1 MTNVKINTQ
10 KRNTTSLKNTEECLK
25 EIIRRFPS
33 ARIMVIGDCILDEFV
48 WGTVE
53 RISPEAPVPVVN
65 VIRESFVPGGS
76 LNVANNIRTL
86 GGTVYPCG
94 VIGRD
99 LRGRMLV
106 KAMRREG
113 VETAGMIY
121 DVSRPT
127 TLKTRVIAHSQQL
140 VRFDREDN
148 RQISAQELKQVIKFI
163 DRTLPKTDVIIIE
176 DYGKGMIVPELLTAV
191 IKRARALGKPV
202 LVDPKE
208 KHFSYYRGVTVITPN
223 RKEALCA
230 YGAVENAVYDDCPM
244 GGTGKSAPE
253 ISGIGKTLLKKF
265 ACEAVLITMGEEG
278 MMLFEKN
285 GSVTKIPT
293 VAQEVYDVSGAGD
306 TVIAVLA
313 MALAGRASMKEAAV
327 LSNFA
332 AGVVVGKL
340 GTATLTREELK
351 KSFSKPFGSQKGRT
365 FTHASV

>member
-1 MTNVKINTQ
+1 MTNVKNRVSH
-10 KRNTTSLKNTEECLK
+10 KNAAPFRNKERRLEE
-25 EIIRRFPS
+25 IVSRFPDTK
-33 ARIMVIGDCILDEFV
+33 ILVVGDCILDEFV

-76 LNVANNIRTL
+76 LNVANNIRML

-94 VIGRD
+94 LIGRD

-113 VETAGMIY
+113 VETTGMIY

-127 TLKTRVIAHSQQL
+127 TLKTRVIAHSQQV
-140 VRFDREDN
+140 VRFDREDI
-148 RQISAQELKQVIKFI
+148 RQISPPALKQVLKFI
-163 DRTLPKTDVIIIE
+163 ERTLPKADVVVIE
-176 DYGKGMIVPELLTAV
+176 DYGKGMITPQLLTTV
-191 IKRARALGKPV
+191 IQKARALGKPV

-208 KHFSYYRGVTVITPN
+208 RHFSYYRGVTVITPN

-230 YGAVENAVYDDCPM
+230 YGAVENGRP
-244 GGTGKSAPE
+244 APE
-253 ISGIGKTLLKKF
+253 ISELGKTLLKKF
-265 ACEAVLITMGEEG
+265 ACEAVLMTLGEEG

-285 GSVTKIPT
+285 GAVTKIPT

-313 MALAGRASMKEAAV
+313 MALAGRARLREAAI

-340 GTATLTREELK
+340 GTATLSREELK
-351 KSFSKPFGSQKGRT
+351 ASFSKRISPEKGRLV
-365 FTHASV
+365 THASA